1 MIMLDQMA
9 ERYGKLPSE
18 LIEHATTVDLFV
30 YDTSVSYRN
39 LLERRSRGEKDEIPQ
54 DVLLKKW
61 EEYKNV
67 KGKSN
72 K

>member
-1 MIMLDQMA
+1 MA

>member
-1 MIMLDQMA
+1 MIDQMA

-18 LIEHATTVDLFV
+18 LLEKATTIDLFV

-54 DVLLKKW
+54 EVLLKKW
-61 EEYKNV
+61 EQYKND
-67 KGKSN
+67 KSKSN

>member
-9 ERYGKLPSE
+9 ERYGILPSK
-18 LIEHATTVDLFV
+18 LIETATTVDLFV

-39 LLERRSRGEKDEIPQ
+39 LLEKRSRGERDEIPQ
-54 DVLLKKW
+54 EVLLKKW
-61 EEYKNV
+61 EQYRA

-72 K
+72 

>member
-1 MIMLDQMA
+1 MLDQMA

-18 LIEHATTVDLFV
+18 VIQNASTVDLFV
-30 YDTSVSYRN
+30 YDTGVSYRN

-54 DVLLKKW
+54 EVLLEKW
-61 EEYKNV
+61 EKYNA

>member
-1 MIMLDQMA
+1 MIDQMA

-18 LIEHATTVDLFV
+18 LLEKATTIDLFV

-39 LLERRSRGEKDEIPQ
+39 LLERRARGEKDEIPQ
-54 DVLLKKW
+54 EVLLKKW
-61 EEYKNV
+61 EQYKND
-67 KGKSN
+67 KSKSN